1 MGQGLVQGVRAEAR
15 SVVELPRILHVDSGR
30 SWRGGQRQVFLL
42 ATGLRDLGYRTLVVA
57 PTGSPLIRRAERA
70 GLPTYRLTLRSEWD
84 IRSARELRA
93 VAGEWD
99 AGVVHAHDARTHSI
113 ARLALLGKR
122 KTRLVV
128 TRRVAIPPKQVR
140 LKYRHGVDA
149 FIAISQAVKTAMVNA
164 GVPADRI
171 EVVYSGVP
179 SPQVKRP
186 RNWRRERGWPPN
198 AVICG
203 IVGAMTQEKGLD
215 MVAGI
220 ARRLPGEVFRRTRLV
235 LLGGKGKGGT
245 TVSGVEGFDAGFVE
259 EIHDAMAGLDV
270 LWHPARSEGLG
281 TSVID
286 AMALGV
292 PPIAFAVGGLPELIE
307 DGKSGLLVP
316 AGDVAGFVRA
326 AAALISDDGLRAMLG
341 EGARLRA
348 REFDAQRMIERTAEV
363 YNRVVAG

>member
-1 MGQGLVQGVRAEAR
+1 
-15 SVVELPRILHVDSGR
+15 VELPRILHVDAGR

-42 ATGLRDLGYRTLVVA
+42 ATGIRDLGYRTLIVA

-70 GLPTYRLTLRSEWD
+70 GLPTYRLTLRGEWD

-93 VAGEWD
+93 VASEWRAD
-99 AGVVHAHDARTHSI
+99 IVHAHDARAHSI

-122 KTRLVV
+122 KTRLIV
-128 TRRVAIPPKQVR
+128 TRRVAFTPKQVR
-140 LKYRHGVDA
+140 LKYRHGIDA
-149 FIAISQAVKTAMVNA
+149 FIAISNAVKAVMVKA

-171 EVVYSGVP
+171 DVVYSGLPAPV
-179 SPQVKRP
+179 VKRP
-186 RNWRRERGWPPN
+186 RNWRRERGWPSTTI
-198 AVICG
+198 VCG

-215 MVAGI
+215 LVGGI

-245 TVSGVEGFDAGFVE
+245 SVSGVEGFDAGFVE

-270 LWHPARSEGLG
+270 LWHPAKSEGLG

-292 PPIAFAVGGLPELIE
+292 PPIAFSVGGLPEVIE
-307 DGKSGLLVP
+307 DGKSGLLIP
-316 AGDVAGFVRA
+316 AGDVQAFMRGA
-326 AAALISDDGLRAMLG
+326 AELITNDALRARLG
-341 EGARLRA
+341 EGAKVRA
-348 REFDAQRMIERTAEV
+348 REFSDKRMIERTAEV
-363 YNRVVAG
+363 YHRVIAG

>member
-1 MGQGLVQGVRAEAR
+1 M
-15 SVVELPRILHVDSGR
+15 ELPRILHVDSGR

-57 PTGSPLIRRAERA
+57 PPGAPLIRRAEQA
-70 GLPTYRLTLRSEWD
+70 GLPTYRLTLRGEWD

-93 VAGEWD
+93 VAREWN
-99 AGVVHAHDARTHSI
+99 AGVVHAHDARSHSI
-113 ARLALLGKR
+113 ARFALFGKR

-128 TRRVAIPPKQVR
+128 TRRVAFPPKQVR

-149 FIAISQAVKTAMVNA
+149 FIAISHAVKSVMVKA
-164 GVPADRI
+164 GVPSSLID
-171 EVVYSGVP
+171 VVYSGVP
-179 SPQVKRP
+179 APQVKRP

-198 AVICG
+198 TVICG

-215 MVAGI
+215 MVGGI
-220 ARRLPGEVFRRTRLV
+220 ARRLPGELFRRTRLV

-259 EIHDAMAGLDV
+259 EIHEAMAGLDV

-292 PPIAFAVGGLPELIE
+292 PPIAFAVGGLPEVIE
-307 DGKSGLLVP
+307 DGKNGLLIK
-316 AGDVAGFVRA
+316 AGDIPGFVHA

-341 EGARLRA
+341 EGAKQRA
-348 REFDAQRMIERTAEV
+348 KEFDARRMIERTAEV
-363 YNRVVAG
+363 YDRVIAG